1 MNHFTNSFFSRI
13 SLLLLLWITLGSSSL
28 YAQTKEERLNF
39 SIQNASLDTFVKQ
52 LEASTGFSIIYGEN
66 IHLKK
71 PVTLNMSRKSV
82 SEILRKAFCYR
93 NGKHLPIKNTRSAVT
108 LRTAFHPRHSSVPT
122 YSNDTRGQEPPPILS
137 DFTASHYRQGQ
148 RNSLSLISDTNSR
161 HAGSDW
167 RKIHY

>member
-66 IHLKK
+66 TSK
-71 PVTLNMSRKSV
+71 
-82 SEILRKAFCYR
+82 
-93 NGKHLPIKNTRSAVT
+93 
-108 LRTAFHPRHSSVPT
+108 
-122 YSNDTRGQEPPPILS
+122 
-137 DFTASHYRQGQ
+137 
-148 RNSLSLISDTNSR
+148 SLS
-161 HAGSDW
+161 H
-167 RKIHY
+167 

>member
-28 YAQTKEERLNF
+28 HAQTKEERLNF

-71 PVTLNMSRKSV
+71 PVTLNMFRKSV
-82 SEILRKAFCYR
+82 SEILRKAFE
-93 NGKHLPIKNTRSAVT
+93 NEAVTFKVTGKHIL
-108 LRTAFHPRHSSVPT
+108 L
-122 YSNDTRGQEPPPILS
+122 QERETPANLKY
-137 DFTASHYRQGQ
+137 T
-148 RNSLSLISDTNSR
+148 IS
-161 HAGSDW
+161 G
-167 RKIHY
+167 